1 MKPYFRSRLVRAGI
15 ILLILGTG
23 PLVGFLTYAKLGF
36 YHDPNPNPVFLG
48 IPAMLTFWP
57 SILLIGFGILR
68 VDRKSGPA
76 GQSPY

>member
-15 ILLILGTG
+15 ILLILGSG

-68 VDRKSGPA
+68 VNRKSGS
-76 GQSPY
+76 G